1 MHFRTKDEKQNKR
14 PEKAKKIKKNK
25 SLVLQAEE
33 KREMPVLLEKQ
44 ALQGGFTCILCCF
57 KYREIVQK

>member
-1 MHFRTKDEKQNKR
+1 
-14 PEKAKKIKKNK
+14 
-25 SLVLQAEE
+25 
-33 KREMPVLLEKQ
+33 MPALLEKQ